1 MLRTKIYDFYYF
13 TEPGAKTL
21 KEKFLGF
28 TRELEEVAKCQR
40 SYSVP
45 DARLREELRKELQQ
59 AIVPLYTNFH
69 NKYRGIS
76 FSKNPAKYIKYTPEQ
91 ISILIDTFFDTTA

>member
-1 MLRTKIYDFYYF
+1 MPFLFIDFA
-13 TEPGAKTL
+13 AKTL

-45 DARLREELRKELQQ
+45 DRRLREELRKELHE
-59 AIVPLYTNFH
+59 AIVPLYIMFH
-69 NKYRGIS
+69 NKYRGVP
-76 FSKNPAKYIKYTPEQ
+76 FSKNPAKYIKYTPDQ
-91 ISILIDTFFDTTA
+91 ISVLINTFFDTAA

>member
-1 MLRTKIYDFYYF
+1 MRFSFASDLA
-13 TEPGAKTL
+13 AKTL

-45 DARLREELRKELQQ
+45 DRCLREELRKELQE
-59 AIVPLYTNFH
+59 AIVPLYTAFH
-69 NKYRGIS
+69 NKYRGTS
-76 FSKNPAKYIKYTPEQ
+76 FSKNPAKYIKYTPDQ
-91 ISILIDTFFDTTA
+91 ISTLINTFFDSAA

>member
-1 MLRTKIYDFYYF
+1 M
-13 TEPGAKTL
+13 

-45 DARLREELRKELQQ
+45 DGRLREELRKGLQH
-59 AIVPLYTNFH
+59 AIVPPYITFH

-76 FSKNPAKYIKYTPEQ
+76 FSKNPAKYIKYTPDQ
-91 ISILIDTFFDTTA
+91 ISAMIDTFFDTTA

>member
-1 MLRTKIYDFYYF
+1 MSALCVDLA
-13 TEPGAKTL
+13 AKTL

-45 DARLREELRKELQQ
+45 DRRLREELRKELHE
-59 AIVPLYTNFH
+59 AIVPLYTAFH
-69 NKYRGIS
+69 NKYRGVP
-76 FSKNPAKYIKYTPEQ
+76 FSKNPAKYIKYTPDQ
-91 ISILIDTFFDTTA
+91 ISALISTFFDTAA

>member
-1 MLRTKIYDFYYF
+1 MNFIIVVI
-13 TEPGAKTL
+13 EPGAKIL

-45 DARLREELRKELQQ
+45 DGRLREELRKELQQ
-59 AIVPLYTNFH
+59 AIVPLYRKFY